1 MGTVAGEG
9 LDVLSEE
16 HPAVALVAGF
26 LDSLQSDRTRAA
38 YLNDLRD
45 FDRWCASKAI
55 GLLDAKRPQIDAY
68 ARNLERMGRARSTVS
83 RRLAT
88 ISGFFR
94 YLEEEG
100 AITLSPATFVRRP
113 FVDRSVRSLG
123 LEREEAARLLEAAA
137 VASPR
142 DHALVCLL
150 LLNGLRVTEACLANV
165 GDLGFER
172 GHTTLALLRRGGV
185 GEVVPLAE
193 RTVRALTAHLDG
205 RRRGP
210 LLTSGGPL
218 DPGLGAAE
226 LEARRLDRHDA
237 TRVVRRLANRAEIT
251 KRVTPQTLRAT
262 MITLSLDAGVTLRD
276 VQESAG
282 HVDLETTRRY
292 DRRMTRMDRHATYR
306 LTEYLE
312 HPAVRTPPRPGRR
325 AASDDPGEPT

>member
-185 GEVVPLAE
+185 GEVVPLAD

-205 RRRGP
+205 RRR
-210 LLTSGGPL
+210 
-218 DPGLGAAE
+218 AA
-226 LEARRLDRHDA
+226 R
-237 TRVVRRLANRAEIT
+237 
-251 KRVTPQTLRAT
+251 
-262 MITLSLDAGVTLRD
+262 S
-276 VQESAG
+276 
-282 HVDLETTRRY
+282 
-292 DRRMTRMDRHATYR
+292 
-306 LTEYLE
+306 
-312 HPAVRTPPRPGRR
+312 RPGRGR
-325 AASDDPGEPT
+325 AGGSPAGPARRHPRGAAAGQPGGDHQAGHPADAAGDDDHPLPGRRGHPARRSGVGRARRPGDHAPLRPAHDPDGPARHLPADRVPGASGGSNPATTG